1 MKHALINLELRT
13 PIDPKDLI
21 TFLEANHNLMIF
33 ADAESKR
40 PIRQL
45 ANEFGV
51 EFEGAVSLIKGG
63 IQNLGI

>member
-13 PIDPKDLI
+13 PIYHKDLI